1 MKQIKGYPNYLITLT
16 GNVFSLTS
24 MKFLCTSIS
33 NCGYQTISIRNENGI
48 KTFTIHRL
56 VAITYLPN
64 TQNKA
69 QVNHIDGVKTNNYLS
84 NLEWCTASENQIH
97 SFAIGLRKSTEN
109 QRLAVSKIGKLVG
122 KANGIIG
129 GLKKRKLIY
138 NLENGIFYNGLQEA
152 ADSIG
157 VKKGTLNAMLVGQNK
172 NRTYL
177 RYA

>member
-1 MKQIKGYPNYLITLT
+1 MKQIKDYPNYLITT
-16 GNVFSLTS
+16 DGRVFSLIK
-24 MKFLCTSIS
+24 MKFLKTSFT
-33 NCGYQTISIRNENGI
+33 NCGYEQVSIRNEVGV

-56 VAITYLPN
+56 VALNYIDN
-64 TQNKA
+64 QNNKP
-69 QVNHIDGVKTNNYLS
+69 QVNHIDGNKKNNLLT
-84 NLEWCTASENQIH
+84 NLEWCNASENQIH
-97 SFAIGLRKSTEN
+97 SFAIGLNKSSEK
-109 QRLAVSKIGKLVG
+109 QRLAVSKTGKLVG
-122 KANGIIG
+122 RVNGIIG

-157 VKKGTLNAMLVGQNK
+157 VKRSTLNAMLVGQNK